1 MTELN
6 HEHTPE
12 TAQQTP
18 EWPGTAAHTIN
29 DPEIAAI
36 VDALDGVPERPVA
49 EHEAV
54 YGELHDALLLAL
66 NEDAP
71 NNGEGEA

>member
-6 HEHTPE
+6 DEHNGEP
-12 TAQQTP
+12 AQPLP
-18 EWPGTAAHTIN
+18 EWPGTAAHTIS

-36 VDALDGVPERPVA
+36 VESLDGVAGRPVA

-54 YGELHDALLLAL
+54 YAELHDALLLAL

-71 NNGEGEA
+71 NGEGKA

>member
-6 HEHTPE
+6 HEYTPE

-18 EWPGTAAHTIN
+18 EWPGTAAHTIR
-29 DPEIAAI
+29 DPDIAAI
-36 VDALDGVPERPVA
+36 VEALDGVPEKPVA
-49 EHEAV
+49 EHETV
-54 YGELHDALLLAL
+54 YSGLHDALLHAL

-71 NNGEGEA
+71 HNGAREA

>member
-6 HEHTPE
+6 DEHNGEP
-12 TAQQTP
+12 AQP
-18 EWPGTAAHTIN
+18 PPDWPGTAAHTIS

-36 VDALDGVPERPVA
+36 VEALDGVSGRPVA

-54 YGELHDALLLAL
+54 YAELHDALLLAL

-71 NNGEGEA
+71 NGEGKA

>member
-6 HEHTPE
+6 DEHTGEP
-12 TAQQTP
+12 AQPTP
-18 EWPGTAAHTIN
+18 NWPGATAPKVS

-36 VDALDGVPERPVA
+36 VKALDGVADRPVA
-49 EHEAV
+49 DHEAV
-54 YGELHDALLLAL
+54 YAELHDALLQAL

-71 NNGEGEA
+71 NGEGEA

>member
-6 HEHTPE
+6 DERNGEPAQPTPN
-12 TAQQTP
+12 
-18 EWPGTAAHTIN
+18 WPANEVSTVS

-36 VDALDGVPERPVA
+36 VGALDGVADRPVA

-54 YGELHDALLLAL
+54 YAELHDALLQAL

-71 NNGEGEA
+71 NSEGKA

>member
-6 HEHTPE
+6 DGHNGEP
-12 TAQQTP
+12 AQPTP
-18 EWPGTAAHTIN
+18 EWPESATERIT
-29 DPEIAAI
+29 DPAVEAI
-36 VDALDGVPERPVA
+36 VAVLDGVRHLPVA

-54 YGELHDALLLAL
+54 YSELHDALLLAL

-71 NNGEGEA
+71 NGEGKA

>member
-6 HEHTPE
+6 DEHTGRQ
-12 TAQQTP
+12 AQPTP
-18 EWPGTAAHTIN
+18 NWPGTEESQAG
-29 DPEIAAI
+29 DPKIAAI
-36 VDALDGVPERPVA
+36 VEALGGVADRPVA

-54 YGELHDALLLAL
+54 YSELHDALLLAL

-71 NNGEGEA
+71 NGDGKA